1 MTRVFS
7 LAPIVFGVLGVL
19 GILCSGCS
27 ILEPREDPTRFFVL
41 SPGGA
46 ETLAPESDAKLSIT
60 VGPLRLPA
68 YLLRPEIVTRAGE
81 NELDPSPF
89 DRWAEPIDGAILR
102 VSIQADHVHATI
114 VPIDA
119 GLRGAPARPA
129 HDPALILELFDALGS
144 TALERSARSAS
155 F

>member
-68 YLLRPEIVTRAGE
+68 YLLRPEIVTRA
-81 NELDPSPF
+81 
-89 DRWAEPIDGAILR
+89 AM
-102 VSIQADHVHATI
+102 
-114 VPIDA
+114 
-119 GLRGAPARPA
+119 RGASINSLARE
-129 HDPALILELFDALGS
+129 LEISLVGIVGP
-144 TALERSARSAS
+144 TPIRR
-155 F
+155 